1 METQEK
7 QTITID
13 EKSYVVE
20 DLPDNAKY
28 CLQQIEDLRQQMAGA
43 RARLDQLAMAEGG
56 FISAMKEEIQKAEDE
71 PKEGEL
77 ADKIVN

>member
-20 DLPDNAKY
+20 DLPDGAKY
-28 CLQQIEDLRQQMAGA
+28 CLQQIQDLQQQMAA
-43 RARLDQLAMAEGG
+43 TRARLDQLGMAERG
-56 FISAMKEEIQKAEDE
+56 FVEAMKEEIAKAEEE
-71 PKEGEL
+71 PQEAEL
-77 ADKIVN
+77 VN

>member
-20 DLPDNAKY
+20 DLPDSAKY
-28 CLQQIEDLRQQMAGA
+28 CLQQIQDLQQQMAA
-43 RARLDQLAMAEGG
+43 TRARLDQLGMAERG
-56 FISAMKEEIQKAEDE
+56 FVEAIKQEIQKAEDE